1 VIKAEELATVI
12 SALGKGKSFFITSHQ
27 EPDGDA
33 ICSMLAL
40 GSLLRR
46 VGKTVHLELCDQ
58 VPERYR
64 FVPHWEEI
72 SYHYDQ
78 RNHHSNGF
86 TFIVLDSGE
95 LCRVGEGIVEMTL
108 GSTNIINIDHHI
120 SNQYFGSI
128 NLVDS
133 SASATGEIVG
143 IIYQSLG
150 IEPTEDEAFCIYTA
164 IFTDTG
170 AFRYSNTTPQSLRIA
185 AEMIERGVSPQV
197 ISRAVSENK
206 NFGNLKL
213 MGFAL
218 STLTST
224 HDGQFVYLYLTR
236 EMYRNSGITGMGD
249 TEGLVN
255 FARSIKGCRVSALF
269 RETEDGRVKVSLR
282 GSEGIDVNTVALH
295 FGGGGHEMASGYISR
310 ENLDTTIETLNQY
323 LVNILK

>member
-1 VIKAEELATVI
+1 MIKAEELATVI
-12 SALGKGKSFFITSHQ
+12 SALGKEKSFFITSHQ

-46 VGKTVHLELCDQ
+46 VGKTVHMELCDQ
-58 VPERYR
+58 IPERYR

-72 SYHYDQ
+72 TYHYDQ
-78 RNHHSNGF
+78 RNHHSDAK

-95 LCRVGEGIVEMTL
+95 LCRVGEGIAEL
-108 GSTNIINIDHHI
+108 AQGSNVINIDHHI

-128 NLVDS
+128 NLVDAN
-133 SASATGEIVG
+133 ASATGELIG

-170 AFRYSNTTPQSLRIA
+170 AFRYSNTTPLSLRIA
-185 AEMIERGVSPQV
+185 AKMIETGVSPQV
-197 ISRAVSENK
+197 VSRAVSENK

-218 STLTST
+218 STLTSAL
-224 HDGQFVYLYLTR
+224 DGQFVYLFLTR
-236 EMYRNSGITGMGD
+236 EMYRNSSISGMGD

-310 ENLDTTIETLNQY
+310 ENLETTIDTLNKH
-323 LVNILK
+323 LANILK

>member
-78 RNHHSNGF
+78 RNHHSNGY
-86 TFIVLDSGE
+86 TFIILDSGE
-95 LCRVGEGIVEMTL
+95 LCRVGEGIAELTS
-108 GSTNIINIDHHI
+108 GSSDIINIDHHI

-128 NLVDS
+128 NLVDAN
-133 SASATGEIVG
+133 ASATGEIVG
-143 IIYQSLG
+143 VIYHSLG

-170 AFRYSNTTPQSLRIA
+170 AFRYSNTTPQSLRLA
-185 AEMIERGVSPQV
+185 AEMIEKGVMPQV
-197 ISRAVSENK
+197 VSRAISENK

-224 HDGQFVYLYLTR
+224 LGGQFVYLYLNR
-236 EMYRNSGITGMGD
+236 EMYKNSGITGMGD

-282 GSEGIDVNTVALH
+282 GSEGIDVNNVALH

-310 ENLDTTIETLNQY
+310 ENLVMTIETLNQH
-323 LVNILK
+323 LATIFK